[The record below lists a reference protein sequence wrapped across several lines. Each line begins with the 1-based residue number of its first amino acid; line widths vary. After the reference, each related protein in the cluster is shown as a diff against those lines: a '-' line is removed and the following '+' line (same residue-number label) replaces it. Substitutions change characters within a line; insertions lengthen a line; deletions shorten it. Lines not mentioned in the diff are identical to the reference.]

1 MAEGEPA
8 QYFRRTSLFWMLS
21 VTFGVAHLTCIVF
34 APGQIPFHYFGPY
47 GSFCR
52 YLVDHHAGS
61 LYKGWW
67 ACLAVHVVEAFVAL
81 KVCRNKGI
89 SNMTT
94 RCLWFV
100 QTFLFGFASLGLL
113 FRYHPKR
120 PKRH

>member
-81 KVCRNKGI
+81 KVCRYPTIQHLDFNASHAENSKQLTEIHTFRPDCSPSI
-89 SNMTT
+89 S
-94 RCLWFV
+94 
-100 QTFLFGFASLGLL
+100 
-113 FRYHPKR
+113 
-120 PKRH
+120 